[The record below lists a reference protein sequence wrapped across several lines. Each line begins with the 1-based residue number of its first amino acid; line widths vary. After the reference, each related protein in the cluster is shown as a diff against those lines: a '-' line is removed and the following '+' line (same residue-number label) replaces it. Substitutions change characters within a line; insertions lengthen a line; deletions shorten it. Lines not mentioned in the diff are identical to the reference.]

1 MSSILLESLFYTKH
15 MNTVSFAEKL
25 HELLA
30 ENGLNRKQFAEKCG
44 IPYPTVIGWTNLNRL
59 PDYSALMKLADF
71 FDCSV
76 DYLMSRQD
84 DVGNITVVSS
94 LSSDEEKLFT
104 TYKQLTPAQKQAV
117 NKLVESMR
125 DK

>member
-1 MSSILLESLFYTKH
+1 

-25 HELLA
+25 SELLA

-44 IPYPTVIGWTNLNRL
+44 IPYPTVVGWTNLNRL
-59 PDYSALMKLADF
+59 PDYSALGKLADF

-84 DVGNITVVSS
+84 DVGNITVVNN
-94 LSSDEEKLFT
+94 LANDEERLLT
-104 TYKQLTPAQKQAV
+104 TYKKLTPSQKHAV
-117 NKLVESMR
+117 NKLVESMQV
-125 DK
+125 K

>member
-1 MSSILLESLFYTKH
+1 MS
-15 MNTVSFAEKL
+15 NGSFAEKL
-25 HELLA
+25 YELLA

-84 DVGNITVVSS
+84 DVGNITVVSN
-94 LSSDEEKLFT
+94 LTSDEEKLLT
-104 TYKQLTPAQKQAV
+104 TYKRLTPTQKQAV
-117 NKLVESMR
+117 NKLVESIS

>member
-1 MSSILLESLFYTKH
+1 MSSIFLERLFYTKS
-15 MNTVSFAEKL
+15 MNTVSFAEKFYD
-25 HELLA
+25 LLA
-30 ENGLNRKQFAEKCG
+30 ENGLNRKQFAEQCG

-59 PDYSALMKLADF
+59 PDYSALKKLADF

-94 LSSDEEKLFT
+94 LTSDEERLLS
-104 TYKQLTPAQKQAV
+104 TYKQLTPAQRQAV

>member
-1 MSSILLESLFYTKH
+1 MSSIFLEILFYTYAIMK
-15 MNTVSFAEKL
+15 TFSEKL
-25 HELLA
+25 HELLE
-30 ENGLNRKQFAEKCG
+30 ENGLNRKQFAERCG

-59 PDYSALMKLADF
+59 PDYSALLKLADF

-84 DVGNITVVSS
+84 DIGNITVVNN
-94 LSSDEEKLFT
+94 LSMDEEKLISV
-104 TYKQLTPAQKQAV
+104 YKRLTSEQKQAV
-117 NKLVESMR
+117 HKLLESMG

>member
-1 MSSILLESLFYTKH
+1 MSSISLERLIYTKA
-15 MNTVSFAEKL
+15 MNKVSFVEKL
-25 HELLA
+25 NELLS

-59 PDYSALMKLADF
+59 PDYSALMKIADF

-84 DVGNITVVSS
+84 DVGNITVVNN
-94 LSSDEEKLFT
+94 LTNDEERLLT
-104 TYKQLTPAQKQAV
+104 TYKQLTPAQKHAV
-117 NKLVESMR
+117 NKLVESMQV
-125 DK
+125 K

>member
-1 MSSILLESLFYTKH
+1 
-15 MNTVSFAEKL
+15 MNTLS
-25 HELLA
+25 
-30 ENGLNRKQFAEKCG
+30 FAEKCG

-59 PDYSALMKLADF
+59 PDYSALGKIADF

-84 DVGNITVVSS
+84 DVGNITVVNN
-94 LSSDEEKLFT
+94 LTNDEERLLT
-104 TYKQLTPAQKQAV
+104 TYKHLTPAQKQAV
-117 NKLVESMR
+117 NKLVESMQ

>member
-1 MSSILLESLFYTKH
+1 MSTT
-15 MNTVSFAEKL
+15 NFADKL
-25 HELLA
+25 YELLA
-30 ENGLNRKQFAEKCG
+30 EKGLNRKQFAEKCG

-76 DYLMSRQD
+76 DYLMCRQD
-84 DVGNITVVSS
+84 DVGNITVVNS
-94 LSSDEEKLFT
+94 LTNDEEKLLT
-104 TYKQLTPAQKQAV
+104 TYKQLTHAQKQAV
-117 NKLVESMR
+117 SKLVESMG